1 MILNAHWRSVAAKV
15 DAETPMGQAPNYE
28 CRSRTGCAAPII
40 GGRSQGNPLAGIYA
54 DGKILR
60 GEVLIACYRF
70 SATPNCGEA
79 LAQLRGINHIGPHG
93 YGIQLT
99 FREANRWERLKYWYK
114 GHGVVPVYFWADD
127 PDYAGAER
135 YGTIRLHANRASTTV
150 NHELGH
156 ALGLGHNTADAT
168 SVMHPGAVPGRLPYP
183 SEQDVRTLI
192 DFYRRRGLVAK

>member
-1 MILNAHWRSVAAKV
+1 MPVANGLCCPDCWWPISGKSVGWNLRRLQDSARRGAHRLLSVL
-15 DAETPMGQAPNYE
+15 G
-28 CRSRTGCAAPII
+28 
-40 GGRSQGNPLAGIYA
+40 YA
-54 DGKILR
+54 
-60 GEVLIACYRF
+60 
-70 SATPNCGEA
+70 NCGEA